1 MKKVTIKANED
12 NDLKYRSGIA
22 ELDKKDD
29 SEFKETAYNSDEG
42 ELEYFT
48 E

>member
-29 SEFKETAYNSDEG
+29 DEFKENSNNEG
-42 ELEYFT
+42 ERELEYFT